1 MIILQP
7 NTVPSPLFLPLP
19 PHRHAF
25 HSRRRTRHARIRIN
39 KWAGRIIGIGI
50 GEGRRRKRRIGFV
63 QRSPPT
69 FDVPPSS
76 HRDHARAHKHTHT
89 NTSAFFNKY
98 TTKTLSTR
106 RHTRYVTHYKARVKH
121 ITALFSKVR
130 EESPRRRENPRREG
144 SDTRSVLR

>member
-1 MIILQP
+1 M
-7 NTVPSPLFLPLP
+7 
-19 PHRHAF
+19 
-25 HSRRRTRHARIRIN
+25 
-39 KWAGRIIGIGI
+39 KGD
-50 GEGRRRKRRIGFV
+50 EGNAASVLSNVRP
-63 QRSPPT
+63 QRSM
-69 FDVPPSS
+69 FR
-76 HRDHARAHKHTHT
+76 HRVIVITRARTNTHTH
-89 NTSAFFNKY
+89 TSAFFNKY